1 MVGAKDGISVEEP
14 VVGAKDGISVE
25 EPPPVFAP
33 ETTSYVITNN
43 ANDDKN
49 NKNEKKQK
57 DKKNPITIT
66 ITITT
71 THTHTHTHTH
81 ALLHSVNKFNKTKC
95 VLRLFLYNPFC
106 SDNSKKC
113 GK

>member
-49 NKNEKKQK
+49 NKNEK
-57 DKKNPITIT
+57 TIT
-66 ITITT
+66 TT
-71 THTHTHTHTH
+71 THTHARTH